1 MKYYLKCTDTNGSTV
16 ELNFEAVSL
25 LEIVPEL
32 DRFLR
37 AVGFYYDGGLE
48 IVEHWDQ
55 DKTPD

>member
-1 MKYYLKCTDTNGSTV
+1 MKYCLKCTDNDGSTV
-16 ELNFEAVSL
+16 ELNFQAVSL
-25 LEIVPEL
+25 TDVILEF

-37 AVGFYYDGGLE
+37 AAGFYYDGGLE